1 MSKEAIKKW
10 GTLLLLAA
18 GAGIIFQLPYIRE
31 TFYPQIQSAMGL
43 TNAQMGLLSSG
54 YATMATL
61 SYFVGGAI
69 ADRFSPR
76 LMLTVSFIGTGILG
90 LWFSTFPS
98 FSVARLIF
106 ILMGV
111 TSIITYWSACIKAT
125 RALGTAEEQG
135 RLFGWQEGLRGIINA
150 LVVFGMTGAYAVF
163 AVRSEVF
170 GASMAIKVCA
180 VVDIIIGI
188 LNFIFIRDSK
198 EDKEKKPQSVGQ
210 LTKGLFKCLT
220 IPRVW
225 ILIGI
230 IFTAYSVYGLIGY
243 VNTYAVKYYGL
254 SETMGSTLGGV
265 RYLLQ
270 GIGGIVGGIL
280 ADKIHSRIKVVGGGG
295 VLLAISFALY
305 IVLPVNASLVMAVI
319 VNFFMGLIFIYAVR
333 SQYFAIHEDA
343 GIPMELSGRV
353 SGITS
358 ALGYTPDLFMY
369 TLVGSWMDKYG
380 AAGFKMTWAYAAV
393 AAVLC
398 VVLSGVLD
406 RTIKKNRSLDVSKAL

>member
-1 MSKEAIKKW
+1 MDKAAIKKW

-31 TFYPQIQSAMGL
+31 TFYPQIQSAMGP

-61 SYFVGGAI
+61 SYFIGGAI

-98 FSVARLIF
+98 FNTARLIF

-135 RLFGWQEGLRGIINA
+135 RLFGLQEGLRGIINA
-150 LVVFGMTGAYAVF
+150 VVVFAMTGAYA
-163 AVRSEVF
+163 
-170 GASMAIKVCA
+170 VCA

-188 LNFIFIRDSK
+188 LNFIFIRDS
-198 EDKEKKPQSVGQ
+198 EEEKNEKPESVVE

-225 ILIGI
+225 ILVGI

-243 VNTYAVKYYGL
+243 VNTYAVNYYGL
-254 SETMGSTLGGV
+254 SATMGSTLGGI

-270 GIGGIVGGIL
+270 GVGGIIGGIL
-280 ADKIHSRIKVVGGGG
+280 ADKLHSRIKVVGGGAA
-295 VLLAISFALY
+295 LLAISFALY
-305 IVLPVNASLVMAVI
+305 LVLPVNASLVMAVI
-319 VNFFMGLIFIYAVR
+319 VNFVLGLIFIYAVR
-333 SQYFAIHEDA
+333 SQYFAIHDDA
-343 GIPMELSGRV
+343 GIPMSLSGRV
-353 SGITS
+353 SGIAS
-358 ALGYTPDLFMY
+358 ALGYAPDLFMY

-398 VVLSGVLD
+398 VLLSLLLSRVL
-406 RTIKKNRSLDVSKAL
+406 KKGRDIDVSKAL

>member
-1 MSKEAIKKW
+1 MNRESIKKW

-43 TNAQMGLLSSG
+43 TNVQMGLLSSG

-61 SYFVGGAI
+61 SYFIGVEI

-98 FSVARLIF
+98 FNVARIIF

-125 RALGTAEEQG
+125 RALGTPEEQG
-135 RLFGWQEGLRGIINA
+135 RLFGLQEGLRGIINA
-150 LVVFGMTGAYAVF
+150 IVVFGMTGAYAYF
-163 AVRSEVF
+163 ATKSEVY

-198 EDKEKKPQSVGQ
+198 EDEEKPQSVVE

-225 ILIGI
+225 ILVGI

-243 VNTYAVKYYGL
+243 VNTYAVTYYGL
-254 SETMGSTLGGV
+254 SATMGSTLGGI

-270 GIGGIVGGIL
+270 GVGGILGGIL
-280 ADKIHSRIKVVGGGG
+280 ADKIHSRIKVVGGGCI
-295 VLLAISFALY
+295 LLAISFALY
-305 IVLPVNASLVMAVI
+305 IVLPVNASLVMAII
-319 VNFFMGLIFIYAVR
+319 VNFVLGLVFIYAVR
-333 SQYFAIHEDA
+333 SQYFAIHDDA

-353 SGITS
+353 SGIAS
-358 ALGYTPDLFMY
+358 AIGYAPDLFMY
-369 TLVGSWMDKYG
+369 TLVGSWMDQYG

-393 AAVLC
+393 AAILC
-398 VVLSGVLD
+398 VVLSAVLA
-406 RTIKKNRSLDVSKAL
+406 RAIKKNSNLDVSKAL

>member
-1 MSKEAIKKW
+1 MDKAAIKKW

-61 SYFVGGAI
+61 SYFIGGAI

-76 LMLTVSFIGTGILG
+76 LMLTVSFIGTGLLG
-90 LWFSTFPS
+90 LWFST
-98 FSVARLIF
+98 ARIIF
-106 ILMGV
+106 VLMGV

-125 RALGTAEEQG
+125 RALGTPEEQG
-135 RLFGWQEGLRGIINA
+135 RLFGLQEGLRGIINA
-150 LVVFGMTGAYAVF
+150 IVVFAMTGAYAYF
-163 AVRSEVF
+163 AATSEVF

-180 VVDIIIGI
+180 IVDIIIGI
-188 LNFIFIRDSK
+188 LNFIFIRDSE
-198 EDKEKKPQSVGQ
+198 EDKKEKPESVVE

-225 ILIGI
+225 ILVGI

-243 VNTYAVKYYGL
+243 VNTYAVNYYGL
-254 SETMGSTLGGV
+254 SATMGSTLGGI

-270 GIGGIVGGIL
+270 GVGGIVGGIL
-280 ADKIHSRIKVVGGGG
+280 ADKLHSRIKVVGGGA

-305 IVLPVNASLVMAVI
+305 IVLPVNGSLVMAII
-319 VNFFMGLIFIYAVR
+319 VNFIMGLIFIYAVR
-333 SQYFAIHEDA
+333 SQYFAIHDDA
-343 GIPMELSGRV
+343 GIPMALSGRV
-353 SGITS
+353 SGIAS
-358 ALGYTPDLFMY
+358 ALGYAPDLFMY

-393 AAVLC
+393 AALLC
-398 VVLSGVLD
+398 VVLSVVLSKV
-406 RTIKKNRSLDVSKAL
+406 IKDGKAIDADKAL